1 MVTRFWV
8 VVVDEEFQEVGS
20 TELPLSRGLM
30 MRGAGGGGGCGW
42 DGSPV
47 ESSASAIKTVGLL
60 VMLFVLFMMCKT
72 NSKWRHNENDD
83 FTTSF
88 NLEMF
93 MPNFLFDNLF
103 EKQ

>member
-1 MVTRFWV
+1 MGENIPIVFIIAEQNQSDGNQILSRRRRRGV
-8 VVVDEEFQEVGS
+8 PGGGGS

-72 NSKWRHNENDD
+72 NSK
-83 FTTSF
+83 
-88 NLEMF
+88 
-93 MPNFLFDNLF
+93 
-103 EKQ
+103 